1 MIIGLGTDIV
11 EVKRIKAA
19 IAKNENFVTRI
30 YTPAEIAYCRQKSR
44 PEISFA
50 ARFAAKE
57 AISKAFGTGIG
68 KISWLDMEIT
78 NAQSGQPLVHLSGN
92 CAMISQ
98 EKQVKAIHLTL
109 SHTDEYAVATAILEG
124 GNDNVS
130 GNLTTDACNRPKSN
144 K

>member
-19 IAKNENFVTRI
+19 IAKNDRFITRV
-30 YTPAEIAYCRQKSR
+30 YTPAEIAYCQQKKR
-44 PEISFA
+44 PELSFA

-78 NAQSGQPLVHLSGN
+78 NAQSGQPLVHLSGK

-124 GNDNVS
+124 GNDDVS
-130 GNLTTDACNRPKSN
+130 GNCPTDA
-144 K
+144 